1 MKNSAAII
9 NISRG
14 LVIDEIS
21 LIKALRNKQISYA
34 GIDVFEKEPIKKN
47 NPLLKFDNC
56 TLSSHNAFNTI
67 ENVNKVNIN
76 TLKNLIKILN

>member
-34 GIDVFEKEPIKKN
+34 VIDVFENEPIKK
-47 NPLLKFDNC
+47 
-56 TLSSHNAFNTI
+56 
-67 ENVNKVNIN
+67 
-76 TLKNLIKILN
+76 